1 MAGRLK
7 NLVSRLSGRQ
17 ITESAATVPATS
29 RQHLAHQIEETLQD
43 RTLVERLDDT
53 IETTKEKLEKMEKS
67 EQFLDTRIRKYRK
80 MLAEQQIR
88 INRDDN
94 DMDEA
99 TRQKQIEQQE
109 RYQLQIC
116 DVIDIHKN
124 ILAEVETLRRKLK
137 DLETKRDKLLTNREE
152 CEEFL
157 VASAE
162 LDLQGADDDNT
173 GSGEDAE
180 DMEMGVLNRVEPSE
194 REIM

>member
-162 LDLQGADDDNT
+162 LDLQGADVDNT